1 MNASTVIIEAVG
13 YLGSALVLVSF
24 LMASVVKLRVVN
36 AVGSTIFAV
45 YAFIIG
51 SLPTALMNICLLLI
65 NLYYLWKLRKT
76 APDYRLAELA
86 PDEGFV
92 RFFLDCHR
100 DDIAACFPDRSWDG
114 ERLNRAWMVCHG
126 EEPAGL
132 LLGEEKDGVL
142 DVALDYSTPAYRD
155 CSVGSFLLEHLPRE
169 GIRVLRYA
177 DAEKTHLAYLK
188 KMGYRETGGA
198 YEREL

>member
-1 MNASTVIIEAVG
+1 MDKAVIIEAVG

-45 YAFIIG
+45 YAFIIR
-51 SLPTALMNICLLLI
+51 SYPTAVMNICLLLI

-76 APDYRLAELA
+76 APDYRMVTLS
-86 PDEGFV
+86 PGEGFV
-92 RFFLDCHR
+92 RFFLHAHR
-100 DDIAACFPDRSWDG
+100 DDIAACFPGRSW
-114 ERLNRAWMVCHG
+114 ERPGLNRAWMVCHG

-142 DVALDYSTPAYRD
+142 DIALDYSTPAYRD
-155 CSVGSFLLEHLPRE
+155 CSVGRFLLEHLPRM
-169 GIRVLRYA
+169 GLRRLRYA
-177 DAEKTHLAYLK
+177 GSEAAHLPYLE
-188 KMGYRETGGA
+188 KMGFRERDGV